1 MGTSNTT
8 PRAKS
13 ARQAAGGQRRTA
25 SGNVSNR
32 RTRSGQN
39 AYKYAATGQNQ
50 NIRKQSQQSQNRS
63 QQNKNAQMK
72 KRRKKKQRQKR
83 AMIAVICAVAAACFI
98 LIAAV
103 MHFRTPAYDTNTIVL
118 KSFGHL
124 TEYIVED
131 FPQDNYSKD
140 AFNTYVKQ
148 QIDTYVGSHDSGA
161 VKLKSTKY
169 KDNVLKMTLNYKTA
183 EDYAAFNSVT
193 FVRSEGDALETS
205 ALARLKSVSLTD
217 TQGNTQTL
225 DSIDKSQYNVVLTD
239 YAVDIVVPKDIVYVS
254 SNVTLKDAR
263 CAAATDSV
271 SVIFYEK

>member
-8 PRAKS
+8 QRAKS
-13 ARQAAGGQRRTA
+13 ARQVAGGQRRTT
-25 SGNVSNR
+25 S
-32 RTRSGQN
+32 
-39 AYKYAATGQNQ
+39 
-50 NIRKQSQQSQNRS
+50 QSQQSQNRS

-72 KRRKKKQRQKR
+72 KRHKKKQRQKR
-83 AMIAVICAVAAACFI
+83 AMIAVICVVAAACFI

-103 MHFRTPAYDTNTIVL
+103 MHFRTPVYDTNTIVL

-131 FPQDNYSKD
+131 FSQDNYSKD

-161 VKLKSTKY
+161 VKLKSKKY

-193 FVRSEGDALETS
+193 FVWSDGDTLEAS
-205 ALARLKSVSLTD
+205 ALASLERVFLTD

-239 YAVDIVVPKDIVYVS
+239 YAVDIVVPKDIVYMS
-254 SNVTLKDAR
+254 SNVTLKNTR
-263 CAAATDSV
+263 CAEATDSV

>member
-13 ARQAAGGQRRTA
+13 ARQVAGGQRRTT
-25 SGNVSNR
+25 S
-32 RTRSGQN
+32 
-39 AYKYAATGQNQ
+39 
-50 NIRKQSQQSQNRS
+50 QSQQSQNRS

-72 KRRKKKQRQKR
+72 KRHKKKQRQKR
-83 AMIAVICAVAAACFI
+83 AMIAVICVVAAACFI

-103 MHFRTPAYDTNTIVL
+103 MHFRTPVYDTNTIVL

-131 FPQDNYSKD
+131 FSQDNYSKD

-161 VKLKSTKY
+161 VKLKSKKY

-193 FVRSEGDALETS
+193 FV
-205 ALARLKSVSLTD
+205 
-217 TQGNTQTL
+217 
-225 DSIDKSQYNVVLTD
+225 
-239 YAVDIVVPKDIVYVS
+239 
-254 SNVTLKDAR
+254 
-263 CAAATDSV
+263 
-271 SVIFYEK
+271 

>member
-8 PRAKS
+8 QRAKS
-13 ARQAAGGQRRTA
+13 VRQAAGGQRRTS
-25 SGNVSNR
+25 SGNASQGR
-32 RTRSGQN
+32 ARSGQN

-50 NIRKQSQQSQNRS
+50 NRRKQSQNRS

-83 AMIAVICAVAAACFI
+83 ALIAVICAVAAACFV

-103 MHFRTPAYDTNTIVL
+103 MYFRTPAYDTNTIVL
-118 KSFGHL
+118 KNFGHL

-131 FPQDNYSKD
+131 FSQDNYSKD
-140 AFNTYVKQ
+140 AFDTYVNQ
-148 QIDTYVGSHDSGA
+148 QIDTYVGSHDSSA
-161 VKLKSTKY
+161 VKLESTKY
-169 KDNVLKMTLNYKTA
+169 KNNVLKMTLNYKTA
-183 EDYAAFNSVT
+183 EDYAAFNGVT
-193 FVRSEGDALETS
+193 FVWSKGDVLEAS
-205 ALARLKSVSLTD
+205 APANLERVSLTD
-217 TQGNTQTL
+217 IQENTQTL

-239 YAVDIVVPKDIVYVS
+239 YAVDIVVPKDIVYMS

>member
-8 PRAKS
+8 QRAKS
-13 ARQAAGGQRRTA
+13 ARQVAG
-25 SGNVSNR
+25 
-32 RTRSGQN
+32 
-39 AYKYAATGQNQ
+39 GQNQ
-50 NIRKQSQQSQNRS
+50 NLRRQSQQSQNRS
-63 QQNKNAQMK
+63 QQSKNAQMK
-72 KRRKKKQRQKR
+72 KRHKKKQRQKR
-83 AMIAVICAVAAACFI
+83 AMIAVLCVVAAACFI

-103 MHFRTPAYDTNTIVL
+103 MHFRTPVYDTNTIVL

-131 FPQDNYSKD
+131 FSQDNYSKD

-161 VKLKSTKY
+161 VKLKSKKY

-193 FVRSEGDALETS
+193 FVWSDGDTLEAS
-205 ALARLKSVSLTD
+205 VLASLERVFLTD

-239 YAVDIVVPKDIVYVS
+239 YAVDIVVPKDIVYMS
-254 SNVTLKDAR
+254 SNVTLKNTR

>member
-8 PRAKS
+8 QRAKS
-13 ARQAAGGQRRTA
+13 ARQVAA
-25 SGNVSNR
+25 
-32 RTRSGQN
+32 
-39 AYKYAATGQNQ
+39 GQNQ
-50 NIRKQSQQSQNRS
+50 NLRRQSQQSQNRS

-72 KRRKKKQRQKR
+72 KRHKKKQRQKR
-83 AMIAVICAVAAACFI
+83 AMIAVICVVAAACFI

-103 MHFRTPAYDTNTIVL
+103 MHFRTPVYDTNTIVL

-131 FPQDNYSKD
+131 FSQDNYSKD

-161 VKLKSTKY
+161 VKLKSKKY

-193 FVRSEGDALETS
+193 FVWSDGDTLEAS
-205 ALARLKSVSLTD
+205 ALASLERVFLTD

-239 YAVDIVVPKDIVYVS
+239 YAVDIVVPKDIVYMS
-254 SNVTLKDAR
+254 SNVTLKNTR
-263 CAAATDSV
+263 CAEATDSV

>member
-13 ARQAAGGQRRTA
+13 ARQVAGGQRRTT
-25 SGNVSNR
+25 S
-32 RTRSGQN
+32 
-39 AYKYAATGQNQ
+39 
-50 NIRKQSQQSQNRS
+50 QSQQSQNRS

-72 KRRKKKQRQKR
+72 KRHKKKQRQKR
-83 AMIAVICAVAAACFI
+83 AMIAVICVVAAACFI

-103 MHFRTPAYDTNTIVL
+103 MHFRTPVYDTNTIVL

-131 FPQDNYSKD
+131 FSQDNYSKD

-161 VKLKSTKY
+161 VKLKSKKY

-193 FVRSEGDALETS
+193 FVWSDGDTLEAS
-205 ALARLKSVSLTD
+205 ALASLERVFLTD

-239 YAVDIVVPKDIVYVS
+239 YAEDIVVPKDIVYMS
-254 SNVTLKDAR
+254 SNVTLKNTR

>member
-1 MGTSNTT
+1 MFHF
-8 PRAKS
+8 
-13 ARQAAGGQRRTA
+13 
-25 SGNVSNR
+25 
-32 RTRSGQN
+32 
-39 AYKYAATGQNQ
+39 
-50 NIRKQSQQSQNRS
+50 NRS
-63 QQNKNAQMK
+63 SDAFQNTGLLTQT
-72 KRRKKKQRQKR
+72 R
-83 AMIAVICAVAAACFI
+83 
-98 LIAAV
+98 L
-103 MHFRTPAYDTNTIVL
+103 YS

-131 FPQDNYSKD
+131 FSQDNYSKD

-161 VKLKSTKY
+161 VKLKSKKY

-193 FVRSEGDALETS
+193 FVWSDGDTLEAS
-205 ALARLKSVSLTD
+205 ALASLERVFLTD

-239 YAVDIVVPKDIVYVS
+239 YAVDIVVPKDIVYMS
-254 SNVTLKDAR
+254 SNVTLKNTR